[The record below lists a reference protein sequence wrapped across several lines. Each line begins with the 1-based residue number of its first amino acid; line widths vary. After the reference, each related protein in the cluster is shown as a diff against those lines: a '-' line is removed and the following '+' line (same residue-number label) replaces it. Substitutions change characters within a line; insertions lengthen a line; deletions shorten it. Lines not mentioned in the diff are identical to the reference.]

1 MTAADMPVDVQQSNE
16 RERRIRARNRAL
28 LAVLL
33 GLVVLF
39 YVMSIVRMSGG

>member
-1 MTAADMPVDVQQSNE
+1 MSAADAAMDE

-28 LAVLL
+28 GLLLL

-39 YVMSIVRMSGG
+39 YVIAFVRLGGG